1 MKYILKWILFA
12 ILIYAFFFLSNLIIE
27 GGSKDLTNLI
37 YRSLMLSWP
46 CLFFF
51 IFTSRYI
58 QKKQIIYKEFYSFS
72 FIFYII
78 QSLIFYKSN
87 IVNNLN
93 KNYILSNI
101 EAIFL
106 TFTIILI
113 VVGIVKYKIKK

>member
-1 MKYILKWILFA
+1 
-12 ILIYAFFFLSNLIIE
+12 
-27 GGSKDLTNLI
+27 
-37 YRSLMLSWP
+37 MLSWP

-51 IFTSRYI
+51 ICTSRYI